1 VHRREFVTL
10 VRGAAA
16 AWPLVAR
23 AQSGESMRR
32 VGVLTNLTQ
41 VDPEGPARDDAFV
54 QGLKELGW
62 IESGN
67 VRIIRRWTE
76 GYAERS
82 RQYAAELVGLGLD
95 AILTIGS
102 AGLIPLLQVTR
113 TIPIVFTIVPDPVGA
128 GFFTSEAHRMPHD

>member
-1 VHRREFVTL
+1 MIRRREFITL
-10 VRGAAA
+10 FGGAA
-16 AWPLVAR
+16 AWPMAAR

-41 VDPEGPARDDAFV
+41 NDPEGRARDDAFV

-67 VRIIRRWTE
+67 LRIIRRWTE
-76 GYAERS
+76 GDPERT

-95 AILTIGS
+95 AILTTCS
-102 AGLIPLLQVTR
+102 ARLIP
-113 TIPIVFTIVPDPVGA
+113 
-128 GFFTSEAHRMPHD
+128 